1 MSSHIYLYG
10 FDPQAFRS
18 LIQGKDFEGIS
29 DLKQELEDPDMFDL
43 DDPDLVDEVIDQAVT
58 SGFSYDGLDEDETD
72 VLNCAVFAMF
82 KGESLAKR
90 LRVEPL
96 TRVPIGWELV
106 QVLSRQSTSPAAKQ
120 IYDILAE
127 GGRRLG
133 DNYAS
138 FCDYMI
144 LDETE
149 TRLLNDDAR
158 QVVARLGKAS
168 EEAGKIAESLLNA
181 LDARRSEQMP
191 VGMFF

>member
-10 FDPQAFRS
+10 FDHQAFRS
-18 LIQGKDFEGIS
+18 LIQGKDPEGIS

-58 SGFSYDGLDEDETD
+58 SGFSYEGLDEDETD
-72 VLNCAVFAMF
+72 VLDCAVFAMF
-82 KGESLAKR
+82 KGESLAPR
-90 LRVEPL
+90 LGVQPL
-96 TRVPIGWELV
+96 TRVPIGWDLI
-106 QVLSRQSTSPAAKQ
+106 QALKQLSTSSAAKQ

-133 DNYAS
+133 DTNAC

-149 TRLLNDDAR
+149 TRILDADAR
-158 QVVARLGKAS
+158 EVVAKLEEAS
-168 EEAGKIAESLLNA
+168 EDASGIAESLLDA
-181 LDARRSEQMP
+181 LDERRSKQMP
-191 VGMFF
+191 VVMFF